1 MRIAFWASA
10 ALVVLLSATVSEAR
24 GSVHLISGGTLCY
37 SASQGKTKLD
47 IRTMDGK
54 RYVLRVERDATV
66 SPGIS
71 PSQLTVLGEI
81 KDTAIIFID
90 TYPSKHGG
98 MSYCQAGEERFLRI
112 VSIAQKPAVETYRIK
127 LASCLEN
134 IELSSPGID
143 WHPESSKLDI
153 HWLQGPEKN
162 QKPAELTLQIGTNGR
177 LE

>member
-10 ALVVLLSATVSEAR
+10 ALVALLSATVSEAK
-24 GSVHLISGGTLCY
+24 GLVQLISGGTLSY
-37 SASQGKTKLD
+37 SASQGKTRLD
-47 IRTMDGK
+47 FRTPDGT
-54 RYVLRVERDATV
+54 RYVLRVKRDATV

-71 PSQLTVLGEI
+71 PSQLTILGEI
-81 KDTAIIFID
+81 KGAAILFID
-90 TYPSKHGG
+90 TYPSIQGG

-134 IELSSPGID
+134 IELASPGID

-153 HWLQGPEKN
+153 HWLQGPEQN
-162 QKPAELTLQIGTNGR
+162 QKPAELTLRIGANGQP
-177 LE
+177 E